1 MEMVMFQQG
10 AVKLLCSIAMFNCAT
25 QQCGG
30 MHTYIYVYLCIHI
43 YLWCNTKL
51 SLQEDHYKQSEQ
63 TAAAACDRCG
73 EKKMEM
79 VMFQQGAVK
88 LLCSVAMFS

>member
-1 MEMVMFQQG
+1 MYV
-10 AVKLLCSIAMFNCAT
+10 
-25 QQCGG
+25 
-30 MHTYIYVYLCIHI
+30 YIYTYGVIR
-43 YLWCNTKL
+43 
-51 SLQEDHYKQSEQ
+51 SSHYKKITTSKASKRPQTSSKARPLHKQSEQ

-88 LLCSVAMFS
+88 LLCSVAM